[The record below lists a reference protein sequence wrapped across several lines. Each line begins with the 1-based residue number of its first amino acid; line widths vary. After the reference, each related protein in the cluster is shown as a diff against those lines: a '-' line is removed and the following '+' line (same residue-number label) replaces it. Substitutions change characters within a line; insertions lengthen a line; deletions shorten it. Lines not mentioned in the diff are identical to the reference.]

1 MDATQE
7 LDGDQWHLARDG
19 RQYGPYRFS
28 ILLEAVKR
36 NVLSRDD
43 KVWRPGWESWRP
55 AHSVAGLF
63 APPILNPLVDAR
75 AKLDTPRV
83 EAADAIAFNAAGD
96 FDKRVAQEILTREG
110 KHDLVRRNYFAR
122 HWRGEL
128 SLPVS
133 YWLNGLL
140 ALVAGGALVLAYHAF
155 GGGEAGYRV
164 AFGMLCFTVA
174 ATCLSTWH
182 MVGIWRS
189 ASRYAINRKSI
200 WARLAKLTVVLGII
214 KSFGD
219 FGHSFLPIFSE
230 HIKIALGDHAM
241 GESRFRL
248 LQNGTE
254 LEYSGGIKIGAAKEF
269 ERMLDAAP
277 QVRVLH
283 LNSFGGRVVEAD
295 LIAAMVRK
303 RNLTTYVPEQCQSAC
318 THVFLAGRERWLGEH
333 GIIGFHQPSLPGI
346 DKETAAGIVEKE
358 RRYLASMGLPNDF
371 ISKALATPRN
381 KMWNPTKSELLAA
394 RVISGISDGSRFAVS
409 GAVASVPAAEL
420 ERTIL
425 TNASK

>member
-1 MDATQE
+1 
-7 LDGDQWHLARDG
+7 
-19 RQYGPYRFS
+19 
-28 ILLEAVKR
+28 
-36 NVLSRDD
+36 
-43 KVWRPGWESWRP
+43 
-55 AHSVAGLF
+55 
-63 APPILNPLVDAR
+63 
-75 AKLDTPRV
+75 
-83 EAADAIAFNAAGD
+83 
-96 FDKRVAQEILTREG
+96 
-110 KHDLVRRNYFAR
+110 
-122 HWRGEL
+122 
-128 SLPVS
+128 
-133 YWLNGLL
+133 
-140 ALVAGGALVLAYHAF
+140 
-155 GGGEAGYRV
+155 
-164 AFGMLCFTVA
+164 
-174 ATCLSTWH
+174 
-182 MVGIWRS
+182 
-189 ASRYAINRKSI
+189 
-200 WARLAKLTVVLGII
+200 
-214 KSFGD
+214 
-219 FGHSFLPIFSE
+219 
-230 HIKIALGDHAM
+230 M